1 MYGHSFLIPGLS
13 PKYSPLP
20 DLIFTPYFAISVLSY
35 GTLLTTNYYG
45 HKLSPVHFFSSPSI
59 PYRSLASHLS
69 PKWQG
74 PFKVILVTPTAAK
87 PKGLSHWIHLSHLKP
102 FIPPPKNDTSSYT
115 FTLTGPFSIY

>member
-35 GTLLTTNYYG
+35 GTLLTTIYYG
-45 HKLSPVHFFSSPSI
+45 HKQSLVHFFSSPSI

-87 PKGLSHWIHLSHLKP
+87 PKGLSHWIHLSHLKTV
-102 FIPPPKNDTSSYT
+102 IPPSKNDTSSYT